1 MPIPMGTLARWGAVL
16 LGVAPAVILPGG
28 IDRHTL
34 PKAAV
39 ATVGA
44 VLVLTVPATRLPRRI
59 SIVIG
64 AGAVLLVVAA
74 LLGAA
79 PLTQLL
85 GRAPRFEGVVVGA
98 AYIFVF
104 LAGTRVFTPTRPE
117 LFAVFS
123 KAFAIAT
130 VAVGGVALIETAGL
144 QPLGG
149 EEQRPGSLIGN
160 ATEQGAFGVL
170 ALGFFALLS
179 VRQRRPLPI
188 AATVAAVV
196 CVVTSGSRAALL
208 GALVTAIVLA
218 VVCVRRE
225 RRFVL
230 IGSLAIMLATFALPG
245 TRDRLTGASP
255 LSRATVT
262 GRLDVWRETW
272 GLVASRPFGVGPSGY
287 VDAIPS
293 AHTIAWFRTQPT
305 DLILDSPHTLPLQL
319 WAAGGPALVV
329 VALIGLGMLAR
340 PVARRLTVLHRH
352 PGSDLSAAALIGL
365 PGYAVVL
372 LTHFTGPTT
381 TVAAATLLGAALP
394 LAVTAPSPSGRL
406 SRPAPVSHP
415 TWPYVSGS
423 ALVATL
429 LTLGAVAEIPLRSG
443 IDAVAG
449 SDTTKADE
457 AFTLAIRLRP
467 WTADDISL
475 IALHAYAA
483 AGRNGDRALGAH
495 GNTWVRRVGLLSSS
509 PGALGDA
516 GSVSELTGDL
526 AAADQHFA
534 AARALAP
541 HDPALTLRHGVVAA
555 ERGDLVRAERLFLE
569 VTRTVPESPDAWR
582 NLAVLHGLTGDA
594 VQQANAQ
601 ARADELASASP

>member
-1 MPIPMGTLARWGAVL
+1 MPMPTGTLARWGAVL
-16 LGVAPAVILPGG
+16 LGFAPAVILPGG
-28 IDRHTL
+28 LDRYTL

-39 ATVGA
+39 AAAGA
-44 VLVLTVPATRLPRRI
+44 VLVLTVPATRLPRRV
-59 SIVIG
+59 SLVIG

-79 PLTQLL
+79 PLAQLL
-85 GRAPRFEGVVVGA
+85 GRAPRYEGVVVCA
-98 AYIFVF
+98 AYIFAF
-104 LAGTRVFTPTRPE
+104 LAGTRLFTPTRPE
-117 LFAVFS
+117 LFAAFS
-123 KAFAIAT
+123 KAFAFAT
-130 VAVGGVALIETAGL
+130 AAVGGVALIETAGL

-188 AATVAAVV
+188 AATVTAVI

-230 IGSLAIMLATFALPG
+230 IGSLAIMLTTFALPG

-272 GLVASRPFGVGPSGY
+272 GLVASRPFGVGPSGF

-293 AHTIAWFRTQPT
+293 AHTVAWFRTQPT

-319 WAAGGPALVV
+319 WAAGGLTLVV
-329 VALIGLGMLAR
+329 LALIGLGLLAR

-352 PGSDLSAAALIGL
+352 PGGDLSAAAMIGL

-381 TVAAATLLGAALP
+381 TIAAATLLGAALP
-394 LAVTAPSPSGRL
+394 LAVTAPSPPNRL
-406 SRPAPVSHP
+406 SAQAPALHSP
-415 TWPYVSGS
+415 WGYASGS

-429 LTLGAVAEIPLRSG
+429 LTLGAVAEVPLRVG
-443 IDAVAG
+443 IDAVAAG
-449 SDTTKADE
+449 DTTRAD
-457 AFTLAIRLRP
+457 AHFTLATRLRV
-467 WTADDISL
+467 WTADDIAL
-475 IALHAYAA
+475 TALHAYAA
-483 AGRNGDRALGAH
+483 AGRNGDQALGAH
-495 GNTWVRRVGLLSSS
+495 GITWVGRVGLLSSS
-509 PGALGDA
+509 PAALGDA
-516 GSVSELTGDL
+516 GSVSELAGNL
-526 AAADQHFA
+526 AEADQHFA
-534 AARALAP
+534 AARVLAP
-541 HDPALTLRHGVVAA
+541 RDPVLTLRHGVVAA
-555 ERGDLVRAERLFLE
+555 ERGDLVRAERLFVE
-569 VTRTVPESPDAWR
+569 VTRTAPKSPDAWR
-582 NLAVLHGLTGDA
+582 NLAVLYGLTGDA
-594 VQQANAQ
+594 QQANAQ